1 MHAGGKPPP
10 PPMKHIRLVLAV
22 TTIALASINVE
33 ATLLRSTQMVGYN
46 TGNLGTTGVGAG
58 ADAWENSTAQVTVT
72 NGSGSLDGTSL
83 GLVASA
89 GDRAFISA
97 TTALNVRNQFVP
109 ASTYP
114 VASTDTNIYFSF
126 LYRFRNVADVSSA
139 GELMIRMNTGTSG
152 TGTAQ
157 HWDLHAREV
166 GGQIQLGIAKAAGIT
181 NFATTNISQ
190 GETVFVVI
198 RQHMIVGG
206 QNDVY
211 DLWINP
217 PAQFFGTN
225 ELDVPPV
232 SATVGALVTDGTEA
246 ATGSGPGRFVV
257 VAGLNSEFD
266 EFRAATTW
274 AEVTP
279 AFGSCVGAAIETH
292 PTNVTQVAEISASF
306 YAKALAS
313 ATSPTYQW
321 QRSTNNGGTWNN
333 ISGAASSSY
342 TTPNLTLAESGSQ
355 YRVIVNVTCGGGSS
369 ATSSV
374 ATVTLTSPAVTPVGI
389 VMDDTFLDPEL
400 GFDDRANLPLTITN
414 STWYTLVTD
423 DLTAFGQGGNM
434 LGTPAAG
441 SSRLWLG
448 YFTATNALPVH
459 LSVGRAIKVTLPFTP
474 NSFSSFTN
482 NGGLRFGLFDYFD
495 GGNRIVSDGAAAGGS
510 AGNGNGVR
518 GYMLNLD
525 FGPTFTANSPLQL
538 LTRSSLGDN
547 NLMGSVAL
555 YESLGS
561 GPAGGGY
568 TGAVAFQ
575 AGTQYTLEFTVS
587 RIDINSVNVTA
598 AISGGGTN
606 WSHSVTETNAGY
618 HRFDSFGIR
627 LNSLETSADS
637 FSIAEFKVEV
647 LQGAVSVPSFNIT
660 SIESLSQTALKLTWN
675 SVSGASYHVLSRS
688 TLSGVETT
696 NATIVATGSSTSYTN
711 NAVSGSERYYRV
723 LAPPYTP

>member
-1 MHAGGKPPP
+1 
-10 PPMKHIRLVLAV
+10 MKQIRLALAV
-22 TTIALASINVE
+22 TTIALASANVN
-33 ATLLRSTQMVGYN
+33 ATLLRSTQIVGYN
-46 TGNLGTTGVGAG
+46 TGNLGTSGVGAG
-58 ADAWENSTAQVTVT
+58 ADAWENATAQVTVT

-89 GDRAFISA
+89 GDRVFISA
-97 TTALNVRNQFVP
+97 TTALNARNQFVP
-109 ASTYP
+109 ANTYP
-114 VASTDTNIYFSF
+114 VATTETNIYFSF

-157 HWDLHAREV
+157 HWDLHARES

-190 GETVFVVI
+190 GQTVFVVI
-198 RQHMIVGG
+198 RQQMKVGA
-206 QNDVY
+206 QNDIY

-217 PAQFFGTN
+217 PANFFGTN
-225 ELDVPPV
+225 EVDIPPV
-232 SATVGALVTDGTEA
+232 SATVGALATDGTEA
-246 ATGSGPGRFVV
+246 ASGSGPGRFVV

-279 AFGSCVGAAIETH
+279 AVGSCVGAAIETH

-306 YAKALAS
+306 HAKALAS

-321 QRSTNNGGTWNN
+321 QRSTNSGSTWNN
-333 ISGAASSSY
+333 IIGAVSSSY
-342 TTPNLTLAESGSQ
+342 TTPNLALSESGSQ
-355 YRVIVNVTCGGGSS
+355 YRVIVNVACGGGSS

-374 ATVTLTSPAVTPVGI
+374 ATVTLTAPILTPVGLI
-389 VMDDTFLDPEL
+389 MHDTFLDPTNA
-400 GFDDRANLPLTITN
+400 FDGRAEGPIWSSN
-414 STWYTLVTD
+414 SVWVTSVTD
-423 DLTAFGQGGNM
+423 DLTAFGQGGN
-434 LGTPAAG
+434 LLASFGGVGGA
-441 SSRLWLG
+441 SRLWLG
-448 YFTATNALPVH
+448 YFIETNQPPVH
-459 LSVGRAIKVTLPFTP
+459 LGVGRSIRVTLPFTP
-474 NSFSSFTN
+474 NAYSSFTN
-482 NGGLRFGLFDYFD
+482 NSGLRFGVFDYAD
-495 GGNRIVSDGAAAGGS
+495 GGTRVPGDGAAAGGS

-538 LTRSSLGDN
+538 LVRSSLGDN

-575 AGTQYTLEFTVS
+575 AGTQYTLQLTVA
-587 RIDINSVNVTA
+587 RTAVNSVNITA

-606 WSHSVTETNAGY
+606 WSHTVTETNAAF
-618 HRFDSFGIR
+618 HRFDAFAIR
-627 LNSLETSADS
+627 PNSLETTADS
-637 FSIAEFKVEV
+637 FTFSDFIVEV
-647 LQGAVSVPSFNIT
+647 LQGAVSVAPFNIT
-660 SIESLSQTALKLTWN
+660 SVQSLSPTAVKVTW
-675 SVSGASYHVLSRS
+675 SSEVGATYHVLSRA
-688 TLSGVETT
+688 TLTGVETT
-696 NATIVATGSSTSYTN
+696 NATIVATGTSTSYTN
-711 NAVSGSERYYRV
+711 SPISGSERYYRV